1 MRNPNPRRGAIIL
14 KLAKHPVLIEFLAL
28 LFCTAA
34 IITYLL
40 HHQMMDNARTS
51 LAASLAT
58 EYATKQRILVDHHI
72 DQRAQQLLALS
83 QDDLFIEALA
93 TADQAMLSRMEQ
105 RMKSLVEDLNNGYLL
120 RPGESRLAES
130 NNFIGQQL
138 SRQVLEGELPEPVAA
153 KVSDDWELLFAYPV
167 KNTEGKI
174 LGTLLA
180 MLSMEPLNKALARTV
195 DPSLGTTELLQDVPG
210 AGATPFL
217 TLINKSRAVNTV
229 KQDTRIGTWKLR
241 FTGSAT
247 LLKRAAPSYTEFMV
261 LAGAVA
267 SITLLLA
274 YLAIRIALH
283 RDHRQNWRGRRKP
296 VPARTPANEPTSSA
310 DGTIDETGDESTN
323 GTNSTDPAPDEP
335 QEQATYSDTDSDT
348 DNTDG
353 NDDISDIPAVVFRD
367 YDIRGLMGSQLTPT
381 FALKLGRALA
391 RRAMLVDEHTL
402 VTGYDGRLSSP
413 ELIESLEEGIRSTGC
428 HVIHLGSV
436 PTPLLNFATNHLQQT
451 ECGVMVTASHNPAQ
465 YNGFKIFFQHHA
477 LCGAEIMALQ
487 TEMAE
492 EDYPDKPHGER
503 QELDI
508 SDDYIEAISDDVVP
522 AQHIKVVLDAGN
534 GIAGELASRVLDAIG
549 CDVIPLYCDVD
560 GSFPNHAPD
569 PTVPE
574 NLTDLICHVQDNQ
587 ADLGIALDGDGDRIV
602 AVSATG
608 KIIWPDELLMI
619 FARDVVSR
627 HPGADIVFDIKS
639 TRRLNT
645 LISSYGGRPVMW
657 KTGHSHMYNKIIE
670 SKAPLGGEF
679 SGHIFFQDRWFG
691 FDDGIYAAARLIEI
705 MTIREQGLDEIMAGF
720 EERCSTPEIRI
731 EVDEREKF
739 TLIEKLRE
747 KEAFQAGKMSTID
760 GIRVDFPKA
769 WGLVRAS
776 NTGPAL
782 TLRFEAENEESLE
795 KIKSLFRQ
803 QLRSIDDRLSF

>member
-1 MRNPNPRRGAIIL
+1 MTNPNPRRLAITL
-14 KLAKHPVLIEFLAL
+14 KLLKHPVLNGFLAL

-34 IITYLL
+34 AITYLL
-40 HHQMMDNARTS
+40 HHQLMDNAKTS

-58 EYATKQRILVDHHI
+58 EYATKQRMLVDRHI
-72 DQRAQQLLALS
+72 DQRTRQLLALS
-83 QDDLFIEALA
+83 QDNQFVEALA
-93 TADQAMLSRMEQ
+93 TADQTMLARMEQ
-105 RMKSLVEDLNNGYLL
+105 RMRGLVAGLNDGYLL
-120 RPGESRLAES
+120 LPGEDRLTES

-138 SRQVLEGELPEPVAA
+138 SRQVLEGQQPEPVVA
-153 KVSDDWELLFAYPV
+153 KVRDDWELLFAYPV
-167 KNTEGKI
+167 KNTAGDI

-180 MLSMEPLNKALARTV
+180 MVSIDSLAEALAQAI
-195 DPSLGTTELLQDVPG
+195 DPSLGTTELLQDIPG
-210 AGATPFL
+210 AKTKPFL
-217 TLINKSRAVNTV
+217 SLPNKSRALDAVKLNTGISNW
-229 KQDTRIGTWKLR
+229 QLH

-247 LLKRAAPSYTEFMV
+247 LLNSVAPPYTEFML

-274 YLAIRIALH
+274 YLAIRVTLH
-283 RDHRQNWRGRRKP
+283 RNHGRKGSPPLFARP
-296 VPARTPANEPTSSA
+296 PPNEAASPAV
-310 DGTIDETGDESTN
+310 GTIDRGTSTG
-323 GTNSTDPAPDEP
+323 PAPDEP
-335 QEQATYSDTDSDT
+335 PQRATHTTSSDISGST
-348 DNTDG
+348 DNGHPEDHSE
-353 NDDISDIPAVVFRD
+353 IPDIPAVVFRD
-367 YDIRGLMGSQLTPT
+367 YDIRGLAGSQLTPA
-381 FALKLGRALA
+381 FALSLGKALA
-391 RRAMLVDEHTL
+391 RRAMMVDEHTL
-402 VTGYDGRLSSP
+402 ITGYDGRQSSP

-428 HVIHLGSV
+428 HIIHLGAV
-436 PTPLLNFATNHLQQT
+436 PTPLLNFATNYLQQT

-477 LCGAEIMALQ
+477 LCGPEIMALR
-487 TEMAE
+487 TEMT

-508 SDDYIEAISDDVVP
+508 SGDYIEAITSDVVP

-534 GIAGELASRVLDAIG
+534 GIAGELAVRVLEAIG

-574 NLTDLICHVQDNQ
+574 NLTDLICHVKDNQ
-587 ADLGIALDGDGDRIV
+587 ADLGVALDGDGDRIV
-602 AVSATG
+602 AVSASG

-645 LISSYGGRPVMW
+645 LISNYGGRPVMW

-705 MTIREQGLDEIMAGF
+705 MTIREQGLDGIMTGF
-720 EERCSTPEIRI
+720 EERCSTPEILV
-731 EVDEREKF
+731 EVGEQEKF
-739 TLIEKLRE
+739 TLIEKLLE
-747 KEAFQAGKMSTID
+747 KQVFQAGKVSTID

-782 TLRFEAENEESLE
+782 TLRFEAETEEALE
-795 KIKSLFRQ
+795 KIQSLFRQ
-803 QLRSIDDRLSF
+803 QLRSIDNRLSF

>member
-1 MRNPNPRRGAIIL
+1 MKNFRPQRPAIIL
-14 KLAKHPVLIEFLAL
+14 KLAKYPVLTGFLAL

-34 IITYLL
+34 IISYLL
-40 HHQMMDNARTS
+40 HHQLMDNAKAS
-51 LAASLAT
+51 LAESLAT
-58 EYATKQRILVDHHI
+58 EYATKQRILLNNYL
-72 DQRAQQLLALS
+72 DQQAQQLIALT
-83 QDDLFIEALA
+83 QEDLFVKTLATGDQTALA
-93 TADQAMLSRMEQ
+93 QTEQ
-105 RMKSLVEDLNNGYLL
+105 RMKDLITDLNDGYLL
-120 RPGESRLAES
+120 LPGDNRLTEM

-138 SRQVLEGELPEPVAA
+138 SQQVLDRKIPQPVAA
-153 KVSDDWELLFAYPV
+153 KVGDDWELLFAYPI
-167 KNTEGKI
+167 KNAEGEI

-180 MLSMEPLNKALARTV
+180 MLSIEPLTEALARAV
-195 DPSLGTTELLQDVPG
+195 DPSLGTTELRQDIPG
-210 AGATPFL
+210 AGAKPFL
-217 TLINKSRAVNTV
+217 TLTNRSEAVDPVEQSTHIDAW
-229 KQDTRIGTWKLR
+229 QLH
-241 FTGSAT
+241 FTGSAA
-247 LLKRAAPSYTEFMV
+247 LLNRVTPAYTEFML

-274 YLAIRIALH
+274 YLAVRIALH
-283 RDHRQNWRGRRKP
+283 RDQQQKMRPPAPVRPSAHKVVKP
-296 VPARTPANEPTSSA
+296 VYETF
-310 DGTIDETGDESTN
+310 DETTAIDSATEEPERPATPHST
-323 GTNSTDPAPDEP
+323 PDI
-335 QEQATYSDTDSDT
+335 S
-348 DNTDG
+348 DNTDS
-353 NDDISDIPAVVFRD
+353 NDETPDIPAVVFRD
-367 YDIRGLMGSQLTPT
+367 YDIRGLAGSQLTPA
-381 FALKLGRALA
+381 FALKLGQALA
-391 RRAMLVDEHTL
+391 RRAMQVDEHTL
-402 VTGYDGRLSSP
+402 ITGYDGRQSSP
-413 ELIESLEEGIRSTGC
+413 QLIESLEEGIRSTGC
-428 HVIHLGSV
+428 HVIHLGAV
-436 PTPLLNFATNHLQQT
+436 PTPLLNFATNHLRQT

-477 LCGAEIMALQ
+477 LCGEEITALR
-487 TEMAE
+487 TEMT
-492 EDYPDKPHGER
+492 EDYPDKPHGDR

-508 SDDYIEAISDDVVP
+508 SSDYIQAITGDVVP
-522 AQHIKVVLDAGN
+522 AQHLKVVLDAGN
-534 GIAGELASRVLDAIG
+534 GIAGDLASRVLEAIG

-574 NLTDLICHVQDNQ
+574 NLVDLICHVKDNQ

-602 AVSATG
+602 AISASG

-705 MTIREQGLDEIMAGF
+705 MSIREQGLDEIVAGF

-731 EVDEREKF
+731 EVEEHEKF
-739 TLIEKLRE
+739 AFIKKLLEKQ
-747 KEAFQAGKMSTID
+747 AFQAGKISTID

-782 TLRFEAENEESLE
+782 TLRFEAENQESLE

>member
-1 MRNPNPRRGAIIL
+1 MTNPNSRRRTIIL
-14 KLAKHPVLIEFLAL
+14 KLAKHPVLNGFLAL

-34 IITYLL
+34 IVTYLL
-40 HHQMMDNARTS
+40 YHQMMASARTS
-51 LAASLAT
+51 LAASFAT

-72 DQRAQQLLALS
+72 DQRAQQLLALA
-83 QDDLFIEALA
+83 QDDLFVEALA
-93 TADQAMLSRMEQ
+93 TADQTMLSRMEQ
-105 RMKSLVEDLNNGYLL
+105 RMKDLIADLNDGYLL
-120 RPGESRLAES
+120 RPGLGRLADS

-138 SRQVLEGELPEPVAA
+138 SRQVLEGKLPEPVAA
-153 KVSDDWELLFAYPV
+153 KVSDEWELLFAFPV
-167 KNTEGKI
+167 KNTEGEI

-180 MLSMEPLNKALARTV
+180 MLSMAPLTQALARTV
-195 DPSLGTTELLQDVPG
+195 DPSLGTTELLQNVPG

-217 TLINKSRAVNTV
+217 TLTNRSKAVNTV
-229 KQDTRIGTWKLR
+229 KQDTRIGTWKLH

-247 LLKRAAPSYTEFMV
+247 LLKKAAPSYTEFMV
-261 LAGAVA
+261 LAGAVV

-283 RDHRQNWRGRRKP
+283 RDHWQNWQRRRKP
-296 VPARTPANEPTSSA
+296 VFARPAANQATPPA
-310 DGTIDETGDESTN
+310 DGTIDEAVDGATN
-323 GTNSTDPAPDEP
+323 RTNDTDSAAEP
-335 QEQATYSDTDSDT
+335 PEPATYSETDSDP

-367 YDIRGLMGSQLTPT
+367 YDIRGLAGSQLTPA

-428 HVIHLGSV
+428 HVIHLGAV

-477 LCGAEIMALQ
+477 LCGTEIMALQ
-487 TEMAE
+487 TEMT

-503 QELDI
+503 QELDL
-508 SDDYIEAISDDVVP
+508 SVDYIEAITDDVVP

-574 NLTDLICHVQDNQ
+574 NLTDLICHVKDNQ

-602 AVSATG
+602 AVSASG

-627 HPGADIVFDIKS
+627 HPGTDIVFDIKS

-705 MTIREQGLDEIMAGF
+705 MTIREQDLDEIMAGF

-731 EVDEREKF
+731 EVDEQEKF

-747 KEAFQAGKMSTID
+747 KEAFQAGKISTID

-782 TLRFEAENEESLE
+782 TLRFEAETEESLE